1 MRRTS
6 ISYTLSHCVKCLKCV
21 KACPVSAISLVDN
34 RISINEDRCINC
46 GQCIK
51 ACHSKC
57 LVAQGSSLEKIKDY
71 EYTVCLV
78 PSAMWSVC
86 KTIEEAERL
95 YYAIKQLGFNEV
107 IDLSPVEGQLKHE
120 TQRICEN
127 LENGNGIAYFCPAV
141 KWLIETNY
149 PMLLDNLVPLNY
161 ASEVKAKEIRRR
173 ENGDKIGI
181 FLLCECE
188 AKLALAKEPYK
199 NLTYQVDHALAII
212 DVFPAIREHL
222 KDGREKVRFC
232 RSGLQASN
240 PSVIVQ
246 KQEYLVADGFDKI
259 NEILSMEEF
268 NLLDSFKMLY
278 LFPCFNGCIGGHL
291 LWGNS
296 YLNRNNI
303 DALTGEE
310 NVPTTDYPIED
321 LYKEVAS
328 STSDSRSFKEK
339 MEEFHKVNE
348 ILDHLPHYDCSAC
361 GMQTCRIMAEEIARG
376 NKKLS
381 DCRVLAASKGKVQ

>member
-21 KACPVSAISLVDN
+21 KTCPVSAITLVDN
-34 RISINEDRCINC
+34 RISIDEKRCINC

-51 ACHSKC
+51 ACHSKG

-78 PSAMWSVC
+78 PSALSSVC
-86 KTIEEAERL
+86 KSIEEAERL
-95 YYAIKQLGFNEV
+95 FYAIKQLGFDEV
-107 IDLSPVEGQLKHE
+107 IDLSPVQGQLKHE

-127 LENGNGIAYFCPAV
+127 LENGNGIASFCPAV

-149 PMLLDNLVPLNY
+149 PMLMENLVPLNY
-161 ASEVKAKEIRRR
+161 ASEVKAKEIRKR

-188 AKLALAKEPYK
+188 AKLALAKEPYR
-199 NLTYQVDHALAII
+199 NVTYQVDHALAII
-212 DVFPAIREHL
+212 DVFPALREHL
-222 KDGREKVRFC
+222 NDGREKVRFC
-232 RSGLQASN
+232 RAGLQASN

-268 NLLDSFKMLY
+268 NLLNSFKMLY

-296 YLNRNNI
+296 YLNRNNTATSTWWMRDGAFLRLKQLELGYTLPYKWTKKARI
-303 DALTGEE
+303 EGLRIYLQGNNLLCWSRFKLWDPELAGSGL
-310 NVPTTDYPIED
+310 NYPIQRTFNIGAH
-321 LYKEVAS
+321 V
-328 STSDSRSFKEK
+328 TFK
-339 MEEFHKVNE
+339 
-348 ILDHLPHYDCSAC
+348 
-361 GMQTCRIMAEEIARG
+361 
-376 NKKLS
+376 
-381 DCRVLAASKGKVQ
+381 